1 MLVYQRVTWYRCIA
15 PRVVATDL
23 LPKWN
28 CTLEHSQMWLKD
40 NVRQQCEEICVL
52 IWLQNIHLLHVNDF
66 ILYLFD
72 NRSVRTSPGS
82 LTITEDEVKMFLP
95 QKQVAA
101 WKRRRTWGDLKARS
115 AKCFPS
121 SRFFRFIRSEKVSCD
136 TPGQLSMT
144 LSHSWCSQELGINWL
159 ISWHTHINW
168 LVSYL
173 PSWSQIPLTTD
184 LFGGLKPPTRN
195 YDLSLGEAL
204 VDLDWWQWAG
214 HSKGKKSNHITM
226 IAHVFL

>member
-1 MLVYQRVTWYRCIA
+1 MSM
-15 PRVVATDL
+15 
-23 LPKWN
+23 
-28 CTLEHSQMWLKD
+28 TLFY
-40 NVRQQCEEICVL
+40 N
-52 IWLQNIHLLHVNDF
+52 

-72 NRSVRTSPGS
+72 NRSVEHLLGVWRSRKMKLRCSSHRSRWLPEKGDGHEVIWRLDLRSVFPLPDSSGS
-82 LTITEDEVKMFLP
+82 FGL
-95 QKQVAA
+95 
-101 WKRRRTWGDLKARS
+101 S
-115 AKCFPS
+115 
-121 SRFFRFIRSEKVSCD
+121 D

-195 YDLSLGEAL
+195 YDLSLCEAL

-226 IAHVFL
+226 IAHAFL